1 MPNYFYANGKRDR
14 ANVARE
20 REQERMGKPKIEW
33 RPCENC
39 VSRVSFS
46 FFNRVTLAS
55 RDEKRVN
62 VNRERE
68 RERERDRD
76 ENDKCS
82 DTTIL
87 HIRAR
92 VCVQLAG

>member
-1 MPNYFYANGKRDR
+1 MKKRGRENG
-14 ANVARE
+14 E
-20 REQERMGKPKIEW
+20 RETEW
-33 RPCENC
+33 KPCENC
-39 VSRVSFS
+39 VSRVSFP
-46 FFNRVTLAS
+46 FFNSATLAS

-68 RERERDRD
+68 NDD

-82 DTTIL
+82 DVTIL

-92 VCVQLAG
+92 VCTVGGLTLVSADWRLLFLYLN